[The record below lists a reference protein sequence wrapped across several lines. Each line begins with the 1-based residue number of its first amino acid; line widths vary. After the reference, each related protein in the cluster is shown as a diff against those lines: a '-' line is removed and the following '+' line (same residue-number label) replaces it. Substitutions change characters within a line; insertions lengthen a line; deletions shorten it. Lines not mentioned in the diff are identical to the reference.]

1 MDAEE
6 EAFNQLKRSQAL
18 EAAAKKMH
26 DGQDQFKAFH
36 SRLLLCDVL
45 QERDEQLEIRKRQ
58 AEQDRTVEEGWLEN
72 DRAKMEEYDRRM
84 QAREEELQ
92 KRKQETAKVV
102 KQQLHEFKHSYIRKI
117 KEEMLEGELVKRR
130 AREDLEAERLK
141 ELERRK
147 RQAKT
152 REELIKANEE
162 LKVYN
167 ASIKKR
173 DQEEEAKQAEYALK
187 KERLD
192 QLKKDREE

>member
-1 MDAEE
+1 M
-6 EAFNQLKRSQAL
+6 
-18 EAAAKKMH
+18 
-26 DGQDQFKAFH
+26 
-36 SRLLLCDVL
+36 
-45 QERDEQLEIRKRQ
+45 
-58 AEQDRTVEEGWLEN
+58 
-72 DRAKMEEYDRRM
+72 
-84 QAREEELQ
+84 
-92 KRKQETAKVV
+92 V
-102 KQQLHEFKHSYIRKI
+102 KQQLHEVKHSYIRKI

-173 DQEEEAKQAEYALK
+173 DQEEDAKQAEYALK